1 MLLMWS
7 LFMNNIR
14 RTHQKFCDYILAF
27 KGLTPRT
34 IKGYKEVF
42 RYFITA
48 SPVNEV
54 KEVTQFMIEDWLMN
68 GKLEK
73 EWSAKTIRNRL
84 LALRSFF
91 KWCKERGLIDKDPTE
106 FIPKPKLPK
115 SLPKS
120 LSLKDAEK
128 LLDWTKHMK
137 YYYKSEKNRAVAIIS
152 TFLYTGIR
160 LDELY
165 NLKFHDI
172 DLEHK
177 VLTVISG
184 KGQKDRKIPL
194 NNSLISLLEKYV
206 KDRNK
211 RNVHCPYFFVSLRAD
226 DKMSR
231 NVVKRLVI
239 KLRERTGIYF
249 YPHMLRHT
257 FATLM
262 LEGGCNLYT
271 LSKLMGHSDV
281 KTTTIN
287 LATTT
292 SHLYEEICK
301 HPLY

>member
-1 MLLMWS
+1 MH
-7 LFMNNIR
+7 NIH

-42 RYFITA
+42 RYFIKA
-48 SPVNEV
+48 CPVNEV
-54 KEVTQFMIEDWLMN
+54 KEVTQFMIEDWLME

-73 EWSAKTIRNRL
+73 DWSAKTIRNRL

-91 KWCKERGLIDKDPTE
+91 KWCTERGMIEKDPTE
-106 FIPKPKLPK
+106 YIPKPKLPK

-120 LSLKDAEK
+120 LSLSDAEK

-137 YYYKSEKNRAVAIIS
+137 YYYKSERTRAIAIIA

-165 NLKFHDI
+165 SLKYKNV

-177 VLTVISG
+177 VLLVVSG
-184 KGQKDRKIPL
+184 KGQKDRKIPINSSL
-194 NNSLISLLEKYV
+194 SLILQKYISE
-206 KDRNK
+206 RNK
-211 RNVHCPYFFVSLRAD
+211 RGVHCPYFFVSLRAD
-226 DKMSR
+226 AKMSR
-231 NVVKRLVI
+231 NVVKRLVL

-249 YPHMLRHT
+249 YAHMLRHT

-271 LSKLMGHSDV
+271 LSKLMGHSDI
-281 KTTTIN
+281 KTTTIY

-292 SHLYEEICK
+292 AHLHEEICK